1 MDHTEGKHM
10 EDLVREQSVVLVTQS
25 MDDEQHIR
33 NVVRTIPNTTICL
46 YNDPFNLLKSNDFKS
61 ADVFIVSVNLGDY
74 DGRNLYIEQKNRLRI
89 VPFLFLVDRPVT
101 DEDWD
106 HLSVVYS
113 KDLYD
118 YLEKPYSTKKLKHR
132 INLMLTIT
140 HMYNVHTIDTVEGLR
155 AFWKAS
161 VIRDREMLHQMR
173 EMYRKEK

>member
-1 MDHTEGKHM
+1 MVSILRNDDKTVQSIIVVTNSEEDKSTIKLSLEGI
-10 EDLVREQSVVLVTQS
+10 DATVQF
-25 MDDEQHIR
+25 
-33 NVVRTIPNTTICL
+33 
-46 YNDPFNLLKSNDFKS
+46 YNDTIELVKLPLFKS

-74 DGRNLYIEQKNRLRI
+74 DGRNLYLEQKNRLRI
-89 VPFLFLVDRPVT
+89 VPFLFIIDRPVT

-118 YLEKPYSTKKLKHR
+118 YIEKPYSVKKLRHR

-140 HMYNVHTIDTVEGLR
+140 HLYNMHTLNTIDDLR
-155 AFWKAS
+155 DFWKES
-161 VIRDREMLHQMR
+161 IIRDRDMLQKMR

>member
-1 MDHTEGKHM
+1 MDVDIRENQMIVLASKEE
-10 EDLVREQSVVLVTQS
+10 EDIKIIQEALQG
-25 MDDEQHIR
+25 
-33 NVVRTIPNTTICL
+33 IPNLEIKQ
-46 YNDPFNLLKSNDFKS
+46 YNDPLILLKSNDYKN

-74 DGRNLYIEQKNRLRI
+74 DGRNLYLEQKSRLRI
-89 VPFLFLVDRPVT
+89 VPFLFIVNRPVT

-118 YLEKPYSTKKLKHR
+118 YIEKPFSIRKLRHR

-140 HMYNVHTIDTVEGLR
+140 NLYNTHTINTVDGLR
-155 AFWKAS
+155 AFWKDS
-161 VIRDREMLHQMR
+161 IVRDRDMLRQLR